1 FAACDIAIELSS
13 GRSSWFP
20 PRADLLAPDLGALS
34 AIIEAGA
41 RREAA
46 TRDAVA
52 LSAVAN
58 VAGSVW
64 GFRGQPGI
72 ERASLAVH
80 ITALA
85 ALADSWLR
93 LRGGEQPRRLAAQLV
108 DPRPERWGRRSVP
121 DVLRALDTTEE
132 GLTSIQAAERQ
143 HAVPPVVQRHALLRA
158 VLDQIRSPLTGTLA
172 AAAGLSLVLGSALDV
187 AIITATI
194 AVNVAVGAWQEHQAG
209 RAAEALRRMATP
221 TARVLRDGR
230 PTTVPATD
238 LVPGD
243 VLLLAPGD
251 RVAADARLLSAQG
264 LEVDEAALTG
274 ESLPVPKAA
283 TGGTDASRVV
293 LEGSDVTV
301 GTGWAVVVAVGRHT
315 RLGATAAALAL
326 EETQQSALG
335 ARLHHLMSQ
344 VMPLSAVAGA
354 LVAASGLVRGQPLL
368 TQLAVGASLAIAAL
382 PEGLPLLAG
391 TAQAAVARR
400 LMHHHALVRR
410 LDAVEA
416 LGRVD
421 VACADK
427 TGTLTE
433 GRLALRVVADLED
446 EATLPLRLPADLQ
459 QVLLTAAL
467 ASPHPDAVDVAAH
480 PTDLAVAEAA
490 RAAGLVER
498 LRAERTAE
506 SPFEPTQS
514 FHAAVVRGRLRI
526 KGAPEVLLS
535 RCTRV
540 RRGGHEQ
547 PLDET
552 HRQALQAR
560 AQDLMERGLRVLM
573 VADGPAEGSVDD
585 PQELTALGFV
595 GIHDPLRPGVPAA
608 VRRCHDAGIRV
619 IMLTGDHPATARAIA
634 REAGLLAHEAQ
645 GGRRQA
651 DASAFRPRP
660 SASVDAVLVATEI
673 AELEESELDRRLE
686 GATVI
691 ARATPLDKLRIVESL
706 QRRGH
711 TVAMTGDGVND

>member
-1 FAACDIAIELSS
+1 
-13 GRSSWFP
+13 
-20 PRADLLAPDLGALS
+20 
-34 AIIEAGA
+34 
-41 RREAA
+41 
-46 TRDAVA
+46 
-52 LSAVAN
+52 
-58 VAGSVW
+58 
-64 GFRGQPGI
+64 
-72 ERASLAVH
+72 
-80 ITALA
+80 
-85 ALADSWLR
+85 
-93 LRGGEQPRRLAAQLV
+93 
-108 DPRPERWGRRSVP
+108 VP
-121 DVLRALDTTEE
+121 DVLRILDTTAQ
-132 GLTSIQAAERQ
+132 GLTSAQAAERQ
-143 HAVPPVVQRHALLRA
+143 RAAPAVAQRHALLTA
-158 VLDQIRSPLTGTLA
+158 ILDQIRSPVTGTLA

-187 AIITATI
+187 AIIGATI
-194 AVNVAVGAWQEHQAG
+194 AVNVAVGAWQEHRAG
-209 RAAEALRRMATP
+209 QAAEALQRLSMP
-221 TARVLRDGR
+221 TARVLRDSR
-230 PTTVPATD
+230 PETVPATE

-243 VLLLAPGD
+243 VLLLMSGD
-251 RVAADARLLSAQG
+251 RVAADARLLGAQG

-283 TGGTDASRVV
+283 AGGTDLSRVV

-301 GTGWAVVVAVGRHT
+301 GTGWAVVVAVGHRT
-315 RLGATAAALAL
+315 RLGATAAALAV
-326 EETQQSALG
+326 EETQQSPLG
-335 ARLHHLMSQ
+335 ARLYRLMGQ
-344 VMPLSAVAGA
+344 VMPLSAAGGA
-354 LVAASGLVRGQPLL
+354 LVTVSGLVRGQPLL
-368 TQLAVGASLAIAAL
+368 TQLAIGASLAIAAL

-400 LMHHHALVRR
+400 LMRHHALVHR
-410 LDAVEA
+410 LSAVEA

-433 GRLALRVVADLED
+433 GRLALRVVADLDD
-446 EATLPLRLPADLQ
+446 EATLPILLPADLR

-490 RAAGLVER
+490 RAAGLDEEQ
-498 LRAERTAE
+498 RAERTAE

-514 FHAAVVRGRLRI
+514 FHAAVVRGHLCI

-540 RRGGHEQ
+540 RIGGHEQ

-552 HRQALQAR
+552 HRQALRTR
-560 AQDLMERGLRVLM
+560 AHDLAVRGLRVLM
-573 VADGPAEGSVDD
+573 VADGPAEASLDD
-585 PQELTALGFV
+585 PQELAALGFV
-595 GIHDPLRPGVPAA
+595 GIRDALRPGVPAA

-619 IMLTGDHPATARAIA
+619 IMLTGDHPATAGAIA

-645 GGRRQA
+645 DGRREA
-651 DASAFRPRP
+651 DGSTFHPRP
-660 SASVDAVLVATEI
+660 SASADAVLTATEI

-711 TVAMTGDGVND
+711 TVAMNRGWRE